1 MLKRKSISSRS
12 SNRIGESETVSQ
24 ETSAKLR
31 NYGICVGIE
40 VLIAFLVIWSKGF
53 FTDSVAVNIQ
63 ILSDAFFVSGILMTL
78 FAGMLYI
85 SSEGALIGIG
95 FVLRNVVLTFIP
107 MGRAKHELYADYRA
121 RKLKDAK
128 KHDNTPILVTGLIF
142 LAIGIVFT
150 VIWSAAFYNV

>member
-1 MLKRKSISSRS
+1 MK
-12 SNRIGESETVSQ
+12 Q
-24 ETSAKLR
+24 ETKVTLR
-31 NYGICVGIE
+31 NYAICFGVE
-40 VLIAFLVIWSKGF
+40 ALIAFLVIWSKGF
-53 FTDSVAVNIQ
+53 FAHSAMVNLQ

-107 MGRAKHELYADYRA
+107 MGRAKHEKYIDYRT
-121 RKLKDAK
+121 RKLSEAK
-128 KHDNTPILVTGLIF
+128 NQNDSCILVTGLIF

-150 VIWSAAFYNV
+150 VIWYVNAY